1 MTLTVDGMKIE
12 GTADEVSV
20 LVERLTRRHEVYV
33 APQGI
38 PIPGVSFPDGGSI
51 TIDRRVGD
59 PPGWL
64 SNGPTCAARADQ

>member
-20 LVERLTRRHEVYV
+20 LVERLTRRHETNVV
-33 APQGI
+33 VQGI
-38 PIPGVSFPDGGSI
+38 PVPGVSFPDDGSN
-51 TIDRRVGD
+51 TINRRAGD

-64 SNGPTCAARADQ
+64 SNGLTCAAGAGQ